1 GITTDTS
8 SGSCPDRDHGSKS
21 RALVRSP
28 IGSAPWATSASLR
41 SVRPGR
47 VSSDEGRTFE
57 GLDAIKLW
65 HAEARKK
72 YQHTVEPLDIAQRDS
87 KTVVTGRVSGN
98 FPSSPVSL
106 EHVFELAGNKI
117 ASLEIR

>member
-1 GITTDTS
+1 MSIHLPKPIDDYVASGNTDDTEALA
-8 SGSCPDRDHGSKS
+8 SCFASD
-21 RALVRSP
+21 AIVR
-28 IGSAPWATSASLR
+28 
-41 SVRPGR
+41 
-47 VSSDEGRTFE
+47 DEGRTFE